1 VIAVPYPNPANNADI
16 DACGSNSTEFPFCAS
31 TADTYEWTSSSDG
44 AFNETSPCITVS
56 PNTTTTYTV
65 EMTNAGACT
74 TSSDVT
80 ITIGSTCYLDADN
93 DSWGIE
99 PGINFSECT
108 CPEGYS
114 PIPGDCDD
122 SNAAIN
128 PLEQEICNDGIDND
142 CDGDTDEDCS
152 SPITGC
158 TDPLACNY
166 DPIATQDDGSC
177 NMPGCTYESACNYDP
192 NSLCD
197 DGSCLFPGC
206 TDSTACN
213 YDSDAGCDDSNCIY
227 PGCTYDLACNY
238 NSDAG
243 CDDGSCVFMVSSV
256 IIGPL
261 EVQPNDTIEYLYNG
275 ELGDIY
281 SWNVQNGNIIG
292 DSTANSIQVYWEY
305 PGVNFIE
312 LTVTNGELCEDTITL
327 QVNTA
332 ITELNALS
340 LLAYPN
346 PTTSDF
352 VLEIT
357 SEARG
362 GLLEVYDAIGRV
374 VHTETLTQLQ
384 TQIDSD
390 RWAAGV
396 YTLRLVKDNQGAS
409 LRVIKE

>member
-1 VIAVPYPNPANNADI
+1 
-16 DACGSNSTEFPFCAS
+16 
-31 TADTYEWTSSSDG
+31 
-44 AFNETSPCITVS
+44 
-56 PNTTTTYTV
+56 
-65 EMTNAGACT
+65 
-74 TSSDVT
+74 
-80 ITIGSTCYLDADN
+80 
-93 DSWGIE
+93 
-99 PGINFSECT
+99 
-108 CPEGYS
+108 
-114 PIPGDCDD
+114 
-122 SNAAIN
+122 
-128 PLEQEICNDGIDND
+128 
-142 CDGDTDEDCS
+142 
-152 SPITGC
+152 
-158 TDPLACNY
+158 
-166 DPIATQDDGSC
+166 
-177 NMPGCTYESACNYDP
+177 
-192 NSLCD
+192 
-197 DGSCLFPGC
+197 
-206 TDSTACN
+206 
-213 YDSDAGCDDSNCIY
+213 
-227 PGCTYDLACNY
+227 
-238 NSDAG
+238 
-243 CDDGSCVFMVSSV
+243 MVSSV

-396 YTLRLVKDNQGAS
+396 YTLRLMKDNQGAS